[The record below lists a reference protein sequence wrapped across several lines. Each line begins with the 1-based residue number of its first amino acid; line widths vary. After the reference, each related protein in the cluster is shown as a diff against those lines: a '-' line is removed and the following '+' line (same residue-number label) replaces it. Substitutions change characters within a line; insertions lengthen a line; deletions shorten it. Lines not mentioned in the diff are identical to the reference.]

1 MAGKGRPKGQQSKSC
16 LIKDDRIAP
25 YEVHVDKY
33 NYILVNGDTGQTEGY
48 YTNLTYALK
57 AVLKKH
63 YVPQGGDGETYT
75 IKEYIDAMQ
84 KLQSGMAELLVPSHH
99 KFNMTVEART

>member
-33 NYILVNGDTGQTEGY
+33 NYILVNGDTTQTEGY
-48 YTNLTYALK
+48 YTQLTYALK
-57 AVLKKH
+57 AVLKKK
-63 YVPQGGDGETYT
+63 YVPQGGDSNQYT

-84 KLQSGMAELLVPSHH
+84 LLTDEMAELLIPSHH
-99 KFNMTVEART
+99 KI